1 VRPTDENQDGSTR
14 PNLLSGGRRRIADDN
29 NILARL
35 ERDSVRQ
42 ALGNRSRA
50 AWHVAAAALVLL
62 LVLFVAW
69 VAYQNTGPEPVAPT
83 PRAPV
88 DMGPASATVIN
99 PASPWSMLPSSA
111 PQHASSTTGAVAP
124 PPSPSSEAVHDRSA
138 SQLPPLVLLE
148 KPFASAKP
156 SATPQVARVAP
167 VQTARNTN
175 PAPAP
180 APAPA
185 IKAAAAEPSRAAPS
199 ATVTLARAS
208 PQPGTKP
215 RPRKLALDEATADT
229 PVDADVALLSAIII
243 HDSAHASEKA
253 QLDAAG
259 ACARTIER
267 RCARKPSANQ

>member
-1 VRPTDENQDGSTR
+1 MRPTDENQDGSTR

-69 VAYQNTGPEPVAPT
+69 VAYQNTGSEPVAPT

-156 SATPQVARVAP
+156 SETPQVARVAP
-167 VQTARNTN
+167 VV
-175 PAPAP
+175 
-180 APAPA
+180 
-185 IKAAAAEPSRAAPS
+185 KAAAAEPSRAAPS
-199 ATVTLARAS
+199 ATVTLARAL
-208 PQPGTKP
+208 PQSGTKP
-215 RPRKLALDEATADT
+215 RPRKLALEESTTDT

>member
-1 VRPTDENQDGSTR
+1 MRPTDENQDGSTR

-83 PRAPV
+83 PRAPI
-88 DMGPASATVIN
+88 DMGPVSATVIN
-99 PASPWSMLPSSA
+99 PASPWSMPPSSA
-111 PQHASSTTGAVAP
+111 PQHASGSTGAMAP
-124 PPSPSSEAVHDRSA
+124 PPSPVPEAVHDRSA

-148 KPFASAKP
+148 KPSALAKP
-156 SATPQVARVAP
+156 SAAPQVARVAP
-167 VQTARNTN
+167 GQTARTTT
-175 PAPAP
+175 PAPVAAP
-180 APAPA
+180 AV
-185 IKAAAAEPSRAAPS
+185 KAVAAEPSRAAPS
-199 ATVTLARAS
+199 ATVTLVRAS
-208 PQPGTKP
+208 SQPGTKP
-215 RPRKLALDEATADT
+215 RPRKLAVDAATADT
-229 PVDADVALLSAIII
+229 PVDPDVALLSAIII

-253 QLDAAG
+253 QLEAAG

-267 RCARKPSANQ
+267 RCARKPSADQ

>member
-1 VRPTDENQDGSTR
+1 MRPTDENQDGSTR

-50 AWHVAAAALVLL
+50 AWHVGAAALVLL

-69 VAYQNTGPEPVAPT
+69 VAYQNTGQEPVAPT
-83 PRAPV
+83 PRPPV
-88 DMGPASATVIN
+88 DMGPVSATVIN
-99 PASPWSMLPSSA
+99 PASPWSMPPSST
-111 PQHASSTTGAVAP
+111 PQLASGTTGAVAP
-124 PPSPSSEAVHDRSA
+124 RPSPSSEAVHDRSA

-148 KPFASAKP
+148 KPSASAKP
-156 SATPQVARVAP
+156 LAPLAASGAP

-175 PAPAP
+175 TAAAAALAPVV
-180 APAPA
+180 
-185 IKAAAAEPSRAAPS
+185 KAAAAEPRRAAPS

-215 RPRKLALDEATADT
+215 RPRKLAADETTTEA

-267 RCARKPSANQ
+267 RCARKPPANQ

>member
-1 VRPTDENQDGSTR
+1 MRPTDENQDGSTR

-69 VAYQNTGPEPVAPT
+69 VAFQNTGQEPVAPT
-83 PRAPV
+83 PRPPV

-99 PASPWSMLPSSA
+99 SASPWSMPPSST
-111 PQHASSTTGAVAP
+111 PQHASNTTVANAP
-124 PPSPSSEAVHDRSA
+124 PPSPAPEVVHDRST

-148 KPFASAKP
+148 KPSASPKP
-156 SATPQVARVAP
+156 SGAPQAAHVAP

-175 PAPAP
+175 AAPAAAL
-180 APAPA
+180 APVV
-185 IKAAAAEPSRAAPS
+185 KAVAAEPSRAAPS

-215 RPRKLALDEATADT
+215 RPRKLAADETTTEA

-253 QLDAAG
+253 QLDAAR